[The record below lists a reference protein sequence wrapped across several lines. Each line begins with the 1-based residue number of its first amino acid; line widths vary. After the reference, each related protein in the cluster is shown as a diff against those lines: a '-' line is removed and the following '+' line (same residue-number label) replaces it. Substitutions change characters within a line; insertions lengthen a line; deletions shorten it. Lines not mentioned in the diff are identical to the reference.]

1 MHENKHIKA
10 LHARC
15 PEERVIAGPYLVNH
29 ILPEVRKEERTLAAK
44 ALKLQTQNGE
54 VARLVMLGPRA
65 FVLKPRAKCIMA
77 DKDGKPT
84 FYRVKRKTKGDV
96 QP

>member
-1 MHENKHIKA
+1 MHENKYIKA
-10 LHARC
+10 VHARC
-15 PEERVIAGPYLVNH
+15 PEEKVIAGPYLVNH
-29 ILPEVRKEERTLAAK
+29 VQPELRKKERSLAAK
-44 ALKLQTQNGE
+44 ALRMQTQKGE

-65 FVLKPRAKCIMA
+65 FVLKPRTECMKAGR
-77 DKDGKPT
+77 DGQPT